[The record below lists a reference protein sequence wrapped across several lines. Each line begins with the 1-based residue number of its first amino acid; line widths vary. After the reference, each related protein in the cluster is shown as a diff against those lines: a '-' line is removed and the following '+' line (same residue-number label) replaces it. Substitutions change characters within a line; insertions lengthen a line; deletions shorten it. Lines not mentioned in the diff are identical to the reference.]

1 MEKTGD
7 LSKNLSNYYNEDSDV
22 DDHFLNRNIFG
33 QFDYSTITIMN
44 YIIRLL
50 PLDEKSDKFDIEG
63 LCYEDSDASHVSA

>member
-50 PLDEKSDKFDIEG
+50 PLDEKSD
-63 LCYEDSDASHVSA
+63 